1 MQLRDRGYFIHTAGE
16 MGIVFEISDEDISG
30 DPQYF
35 GYLDQDGSW
44 LIHEYNIAAGTHRYI
59 VGTEDYSANWA
70 AKAGLT
76 YVLYSALASGA

>member
-1 MQLRDRGYFIHTAGE
+1 MQLRDRGYFIHRAGE

-44 LIHEYNIAAGTHRYI
+44 LIHEYNMTAGTHRYA
-59 VGTEDYSANWA
+59 VGTESYAANWA
-70 AKAGLT
+70 NKAGLS
-76 YVLYSALASGA
+76 YGYYSALVSGA